1 MQKTL
6 QTNDQRSNVKQ
17 QINQY
22 NVSRVT
28 RSQQP
33 LNILCNN
40 LQNFI
45 QDIGSGWADKSV
57 L

>member
-6 QTNDQRSNVKQ
+6 QTNDQRSNIKQ